1 MLNDLYNYAIKNS
14 LSAKPGFKPKK
25 VKAYIIISKEGD
37 FLGIE
42 PSVKEE
48 VMCPDIGS
56 MANGKTKS
64 NIIAEKAEVVL
75 MLTQERK
82 DKHEFFKG
90 ALIEAGEYDGDL
102 KLCADCLENHL
113 EEIRNEIS
121 EKKIKSSDIISFKVN
136 NESII
141 GRKSYEE
148 WWNKFRSS
156 LNGEKKNNTNRERC
170 MITGE
175 LCEGV
180 DTVPKVSGLISVG
193 GHSSGDALICFDK
206 AAFCSYNL
214 KQAHNA
220 TVSEEAIT
228 AVNSAL
234 KELIEKAPICGGAK
248 LVHWYKDSV
257 SQEDDPILEFLG
269 LNSRDSEM
277 NEIKNSGEV
286 RKLIK
291 SILVGKIPAKL
302 QNEYYILLLSGAG
315 GRIMIRGY
323 IQGKCEDLYKAF
335 DAWYSDIS
343 LESFDGSDKAIKL
356 FSVYTRLLKR
366 QRNEKN
372 IMDRVSKELSGIST
386 RILTAII
393 NNSQLPDMMA
403 VKALHYI
410 KSEMADNGDDKK
422 NSIIVPDKTC
432 CRILKAWLIR
442 KYGKERT
449 GIMENLNTES
459 PSIAYHTGR
468 MVAIFAAIQN
478 EALERVGAG
487 IIERYY
493 SSACSSPALV
503 IGKLSSLSQYHLS
516 KIKNESYRRRYKKML
531 EEVSQKI
538 GYSIPKTF
546 NLEEQSQF
554 ALGYYQ
560 QCAKLFEKKEA
571 VSETEYVEV

>member
-1 MLNDLYNYAIKNS
+1 MLNDLYKYAIKNS

-25 VKAYIIISKEGD
+25 VKAYIIISKGGE
-37 FLGIE
+37 FLGVE

-75 MLTQERK
+75 MLAQERK
-82 DKHEFFKG
+82 DKHEFFKR
-90 ALIEAGEYDGDL
+90 ALIEAGEYDNDL
-102 KLCADCLENHL
+102 KLCADCLENYL

-257 SQEDDPILEFLG
+257 SKEDDPILEFLG
-269 LNSRDSEM
+269 LNSRDSELD
-277 NEIKNSGEV
+277 ELKNSGEV
-286 RKLIK
+286 RKMIK
-291 SILVGKIPAKL
+291 SVLIGKIPAKL

-366 QRNEKN
+366 QKTEKN

-410 KSEMADNGDDKK
+410 KSEMVDNGEDKK

-449 GIMENLNTES
+449 GIMEKLNMES

-478 EALERVGAG
+478 EALDKVGAG

-516 KIKNESYRRRYKKML
+516 KIKNEAYKKRYKKML

-560 QCAKLFEKKEA
+560 QCAKLFEKKET
-571 VSETEYVEV
+571 VKETVNETE

>member
-25 VKAYIIISKEGD
+25 VKAYIILSKQGN

-42 PSVKEE
+42 PAVEEE

-75 MLTQERK
+75 MFSPERK
-82 DKHEFFKG
+82 DKHEFFKN
-90 ALIEAGEYDGDL
+90 ALTEASQYDSDL
-102 KLCADCLENHL
+102 KLCADSLERYID
-113 EEIRNEIS
+113 EIRAEIS
-121 EKKIKSSDIISFKVN
+121 EKKIKSSDIISFKVDN
-136 NESII
+136 KSII
-141 GRKSYEE
+141 GRESYEE
-148 WWNKFRSS
+148 WWNKFRTS
-156 LNGEKKNNTNRERC
+156 LSGEKKNNTSRERC
-170 MITGE
+170 MITGA
-175 LCEGV
+175 LCNGV

-234 KELIEKAPICGGAK
+234 KELIKKAPVCGGAK
-248 LVHWYKDSV
+248 VVHWYKDTV
-257 SQEDDPILEFLG
+257 SEDEDPMLSFMGLSGWDSNVQEP
-269 LNSRDSEM
+269 
-277 NEIKNSGEV
+277 KTSGEV
-286 RKLIK
+286 RKMIQSVLN
-291 SILVGKIPAKL
+291 GKIPAKL
-302 QNEYYILLLSGAG
+302 QNEYYILFLSGAG

-323 IQGKCEDLYKAF
+323 LQGRCEDLYKAF
-335 DAWYSDIS
+335 DAWYSDLS
-343 LESFDGSDKAIKL
+343 LESSDGSDKAIKL

-366 QRNEKN
+366 QNNDRSISE
-372 IMDRVSKELSGIST
+372 RVSKELSGIST
-386 RILTAII
+386 RILTAVI
-393 NNSQLPDMMA
+393 NNLQLPDMMA
-403 VKALHYI
+403 AKALQYI
-410 KSEMADNGDDKK
+410 KSEMADNGEEK
-422 NSIIVPDKTC
+422 SSSSMTMPDKTC

-449 GIMENLNTES
+449 GIMKKLNTDS

-468 MVAIFAAIQN
+468 MMAIFAAIQN
-478 EALERVGAG
+478 AALENVGAG

-493 SSACSSPALV
+493 SSASTSPALV

-516 KIKNESYRRRYKKML
+516 KIQNEAYKTRYKKML

-538 GYSIPKTF
+538 GTAVPKTF
-546 NLEEQSQF
+546 SLEEQSQF

-560 QCAKLFEKKEA
+560 QCAKIFEKTTGR
-571 VSETEYVEV
+571 TEE

>member
-1 MLNDLYNYAIKNS
+1 MLNDLYRYAIKNS
-14 LSAKPGFKPKK
+14 LSAKPGYKPKT
-25 VKAYIIISKEGD
+25 VKAYIIISKEGE
-37 FLGIE
+37 FLGVE

-56 MANGKTKS
+56 MANGTSKS

-75 MLTQERK
+75 MLTQKRK
-82 DKHEFFKG
+82 DKHEFFKR
-90 ALIEAGEYDGDL
+90 ALIEAAEYDDDL
-102 KLCADCLENHL
+102 KLCADCLENYL
-113 EEIRNEIS
+113 EKIRDEIS
-121 EKKIKSSDIISFKVN
+121 KKKIKNSDIISFKVN

-156 LNGEKKNNTNRERC
+156 LNGEKKNNTNLGRC
-170 MITGE
+170 IITGK

-214 KQAHNA
+214 SQAHNA

-257 SQEDDPILEFLG
+257 NKEDDPILECLG
-269 LNSRDSEM
+269 LNSHNSELD
-277 NEIKNSGEV
+277 EVKNFGEV
-286 RKLIK
+286 RKMIK
-291 SILVGKIPAKL
+291 SILIGKTPAKL

-356 FSVYTRLLKR
+356 FAVYTRLLKR
-366 QRNEKN
+366 QKNEKN

-386 RILTAII
+386 CILTAII

-403 VKALHYI
+403 VKALNYI
-410 KSEMADNGDDKK
+410 KSEMVDNAEDKK
-422 NSIIVPDKTC
+422 NLIIPDKTC

-468 MVAIFAAIQN
+468 MMAVFAAIQN
-478 EALERVGAG
+478 EALGKVGAG
-487 IIERYY
+487 IVERYY
-493 SSACSSPALV
+493 SSACSTPALV

-516 KIKNESYRRRYKKML
+516 KIKNEAYKTRYKKML
-531 EEVSQKI
+531 EAVSQKI

-560 QCAKLFEKKEA
+560 QCAKLFEKKET
-571 VSETEYVEV
+571 VSEIE